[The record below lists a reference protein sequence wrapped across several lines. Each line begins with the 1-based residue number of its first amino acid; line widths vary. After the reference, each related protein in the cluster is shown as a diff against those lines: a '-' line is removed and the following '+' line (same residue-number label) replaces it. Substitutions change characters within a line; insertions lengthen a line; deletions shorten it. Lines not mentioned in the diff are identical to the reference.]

1 MSCAMVCGAKNIWPM
16 PTGKLALSSRSLTF
30 KSNQLQLEV
39 KTTFSEAKQLMNSA
53 YDVFL
58 FDLRSLEDRHA
69 HAHASSQTDL
79 DKNDNNQFN
88 KEKMAADH
96 RNNDNGHA
104 GSKTNSV
111 KAKLDENANQNCDI
125 NKITIIAEIHTS
137 GDAFLHMESDESYEL
152 NVTSNNQSDMQRSI
166 QLFHDNFM
174 VLCVISFQIPI
185 RIYTFN

>member
-166 QLFHDNFM
+166 RIIHDNSM